1 MKRNTK
7 KTQKSRRKQTQA
19 TKHIMQQPS
28 LTPPANRLYKDRL
41 FHMLFSD
48 KVALLSLYNALN
60 GTDYDNPDD
69 LTITTLENAIYM
81 GMHND
86 VSCILFSEINLYEQQ
101 ASLCPNIAFRSLLYI
116 ADTLRGLTVDN
127 DIYSS
132 TIIPLPTPHFVTFY
146 NGVDPMKEDEMILKL
161 SDAYEVPTDQPE
173 LELTVRV
180 LNINP
185 GHNEVLLESC
195 AILKQYM
202 QFVTKV
208 RECID
213 SLTAK
218 TSATPL
224 PYMDRL
230 RVAISEAVDYCIT
243 QCILGDFL
251 KKHRSEVIAVTLYE
265 YSEEEHRRIQ
275 ERDKSELKEQLAS
288 SETKLAEAE
297 TNLKQSES
305 KLAEAETNLKQSES
319 KLAEAETNLKQ
330 SESKLT
336 QAIQNTIAM
345 LHSMGCDDFF
355 IRSKLCEIYQLS
367 EADAMNYLKK

>member
-1 MKRNTK
+1 MKRKLK
-7 KTQKSRRKQTQA
+7 KTQKSHWKQTQA
-19 TKHIMQQPS
+19 MKHVMQQPT

-48 KVALLSLYNALN
+48 KAALLSLYNALN
-60 GTDYDNPDD
+60 GTDYDNPND

-101 ASLCPNIAFRSLLYI
+101 ASLCPNIALRSLLYI

-146 NGVDPMKEDEMILKL
+146 NGVDPMNEDEMILKL
-161 SDAYEVPTDQPE
+161 SDAYEVSTDQPE

-213 SLTAK
+213 ILTAK
-218 TSATPL
+218 TSGTPL

-243 QCILGDFL
+243 QGILGDFL

-275 ERDKSELKEQLAS
+275 ERDKSELKEQLAA

-345 LHSMGCDDFF
+345 LQSMGCDDSF

>member
-7 KTQKSRRKQTQA
+7 KTRKSRRKQAQA
-19 TKHIMQQPS
+19 MKHIMQQPS

-60 GTDYDNPDD
+60 GTDYDNPED

-146 NGVDPMKEDEMILKL
+146 NGVDPMKGDEMVLNL

-185 GHNEVLLESC
+185 GYNEVLLESC
-195 AILKQYM
+195 TILKQYM
-202 QFVTKV
+202 QFITKV

-213 SLTAK
+213 SLAAK
-218 TSATPL
+218 TSDTPL

-243 QCILGDFL
+243 QGILDDFL

-275 ERDKSELKEQLAS
+275 ERDKSELKEQLAA

>member
-1 MKRNTK
+1 
-7 KTQKSRRKQTQA
+7 
-19 TKHIMQQPS
+19 
-28 LTPPANRLYKDRL
+28 
-41 FHMLFSD
+41 
-48 KVALLSLYNALN
+48 
-60 GTDYDNPDD
+60 
-69 LTITTLENAIYM
+69 
-81 GMHND
+81 
-86 VSCILFSEINLYEQQ
+86 
-101 ASLCPNIAFRSLLYI
+101 
-116 ADTLRGLTVDN
+116 
-127 DIYSS
+127 
-132 TIIPLPTPHFVTFY
+132 
-146 NGVDPMKEDEMILKL
+146 MILKL

-213 SLTAK
+213 ILTAK
-218 TSATPL
+218 TSDTPL

-243 QCILGDFL
+243 QGILGDFL

-275 ERDKSELKEQLAS
+275 ERDKTALKEQLAEAQS
-288 SETKLAEAE
+288 S
-297 TNLKQSES
+297 LKQSES
-305 KLAEAETNLKQSES
+305 KLAET
-319 KLAEAETNLKQ
+319 ETNLKQ

-345 LHSMGCDDFF
+345 LQSMDYDDSF

-367 EADAMNYLKK
+367 EADAMERLRKYNFYI

>member
-7 KTQKSRRKQTQA
+7 KTRKSRRKQAQA
-19 TKHIMQQPS
+19 MKHIMQQPS

-60 GTDYDNPDD
+60 GTDYDNPED

-146 NGVDPMKEDEMILKL
+146 NGVDPMKEDEMVLNL

-185 GHNEVLLESC
+185 GYNEVLLESC
-195 AILKQYM
+195 TILKQYM
-202 QFVTKV
+202 QFITKV

-213 SLTAK
+213 SLAAK
-218 TSATPL
+218 TSDTPL

-243 QCILGDFL
+243 QGILDDFL

-275 ERDKSELKEQLAS
+275 ERDKSELKEQLAA

-367 EADAMNYLKK
+367 EADTMNYLKK

>member
-1 MKRNTK
+1 MKRKLK
-7 KTQKSRRKQTQA
+7 KTQKSHRKQTQA
-19 TKHIMQQPS
+19 MKHVMQQPS

-48 KVALLSLYNALN
+48 KAALLSLYNALN
-60 GTDYDNPDD
+60 GTDYDNPED

-101 ASLCPNIAFRSLLYI
+101 ASLCPNIALRSLLYI

-132 TIIPLPTPHFVTFY
+132 TII
-146 NGVDPMKEDEMILKL
+146 
-161 SDAYEVPTDQPE
+161 PTDQPE

-213 SLTAK
+213 ILTAK
-218 TSATPL
+218 TSDTPL

-243 QCILGDFL
+243 QGILGDFL

-275 ERDKSELKEQLAS
+275 ERDKSELKEQLAA

-297 TNLKQSES
+297 TNLKQSEF
-305 KLAEAETNLKQSES
+305 KLAET
-319 KLAEAETNLKQ
+319 ETNLKQ

-345 LHSMGCDDFF
+345 LQSMDYDDSF

>member
-48 KVALLSLYNALN
+48 KAALLSLYNALN

-161 SDAYEVPTDQPE
+161 SDAYEVSTDQPE

-195 AILKQYM
+195 SILKQYM
-202 QFVTKV
+202 QLVTKV

-218 TSATPL
+218 TSDTPL

-243 QCILGDFL
+243 QGILGDFL

-275 ERDKSELKEQLAS
+275 ERDKSELKEQLAAS
-288 SETKLAEAE
+288 KTKLAEAE

>member
-7 KTQKSRRKQTQA
+7 KTRKSHRKQTQA
-19 TKHIMQQPS
+19 MKHIMQQPS

-48 KVALLSLYNALN
+48 KAALLSLYNALN

-81 GMHND
+81 GMHNN

-146 NGVDPMKEDEMILKL
+146 NGVDPMKEDEMVLNL

-185 GHNEVLLESC
+185 GYNEVLLESC
-195 AILKQYM
+195 TILKQYM
-202 QFVTKV
+202 QFITKV

-213 SLTAK
+213 SLAAK
-218 TSATPL
+218 TSDTPL

-243 QCILGDFL
+243 QGILDDFL

-275 ERDKSELKEQLAS
+275 ERDKSELKEQLAA

-345 LHSMGCDDFF
+345 LQSMGCDDSF

>member
-7 KTQKSRRKQTQA
+7 KTRKSRRKQAQA
-19 TKHIMQQPS
+19 MKHIMQQPS

-60 GTDYDNPDD
+60 GTDYDNPED

-146 NGVDPMKEDEMILKL
+146 NGVDPMKEDEMVLNL

-185 GHNEVLLESC
+185 GYNEVLLESC
-195 AILKQYM
+195 TILKQYM
-202 QFVTKV
+202 QFITKV

-213 SLTAK
+213 SLAAK
-218 TSATPL
+218 TSDTPL

-243 QCILGDFL
+243 QGILDDFL

-265 YSEEEHRRIQ
+265 YSEEEHHRIQ
-275 ERDKSELKEQLAS
+275 ERDKSELKEQLAA

>member
-1 MKRNTK
+1 MKRKNK
-7 KTQKSRRKQTQA
+7 KTQKSRKKQTQ
-19 TKHIMQQPS
+19 TMEHVLQQPS

-48 KVALLSLYNALN
+48 KAALLSLYNALN
-60 GTDYDNPDD
+60 GTHYDNPND
-69 LTITTLENAIYM
+69 LIITTLENAIYM

-86 VSCILFSEINLYEQQ
+86 VSCILFSEINFYEQQ
-101 ASLCPNIAFRSLLYI
+101 ASICPNIAFRSLLYI

-146 NGVDPMKEDEMILKL
+146 NGVEPMEEDEIILKL
-161 SDAYEVPTDQPE
+161 SDAFEVPTDHPE

-185 GHNEVLLESC
+185 GHNAPLLESC
-195 AILKQYM
+195 ITLKQYM
-202 QFVTKV
+202 EFVTKV

-213 SLTAK
+213 RLTAK
-218 TSATPL
+218 AIDNPL

-243 QCILGDFL
+243 QDILGDFL

-275 ERDKSELKEQLAS
+275 ERDKAELKDQ
-288 SETKLAEAE
+288 LAEAE
-297 TNLKQSES
+297 TNLRQSKNQLAKS
-305 KLAEAETNLKQSES
+305 KAQLKQSEA
-319 KLAEAETNLKQ
+319 KLEQ
-330 SESKLT
+330 SEAKLT
-336 QAIQNTIAM
+336 QAIRSTISMLQN
-345 LHSMGCDDFF
+345 MGCDDSF
-355 IRSKLCEIYQLS
+355 ICTKLCEIYQLS
-367 EADAMNYLKK
+367 EPEARFYLQKNN

>member
-7 KTQKSRRKQTQA
+7 KTRKSRRKQAQA
-19 TKHIMQQPS
+19 MKHIMQQPS

-60 GTDYDNPDD
+60 GTDYDNPED

-146 NGVDPMKEDEMILKL
+146 NGVDPMKEDEMVLNL

-185 GHNEVLLESC
+185 GYNEVLLESC
-195 AILKQYM
+195 TILKQYM
-202 QFVTKV
+202 QFITKV

-213 SLTAK
+213 SLAAK
-218 TSATPL
+218 TSDTPL

-243 QCILGDFL
+243 QGILGDFL

-275 ERDKSELKEQLAS
+275 ERDKTALKEQLAEAQS
-288 SETKLAEAE
+288 S
-297 TNLKQSES
+297 LKQSES
-305 KLAEAETNLKQSES
+305 KLAET
-319 KLAEAETNLKQ
+319 ETNLKQ

-345 LHSMGCDDFF
+345 LQSMDYDDSF

-367 EADAMNYLKK
+367 EADAMERLRKYNFYI

>member
-1 MKRNTK
+1 MKRKLK
-7 KTQKSRRKQTQA
+7 KTQKSHWKQTQA
-19 TKHIMQQPS
+19 MKHVMQQPT

-48 KVALLSLYNALN
+48 KAALLSLYNALN

-195 AILKQYM
+195 SILKQYM

-208 RECID
+208 RERID
-213 SLTAK
+213 ILTAK
-218 TSATPL
+218 TSDSPL

-243 QCILGDFL
+243 QGILGDFL

-275 ERDKSELKEQLAS
+275 ERDKSELKEQLAA

-297 TNLKQSES
+297 TNLKQSEF
-305 KLAEAETNLKQSES
+305 KLAET
-319 KLAEAETNLKQ
+319 ETNLKQ

-345 LHSMGCDDFF
+345 LQSMGCDNSF
-355 IRSKLCEIYQLS
+355 ICSKLCEIYQLS

>member
-48 KVALLSLYNALN
+48 KAALLSLYNALN

-213 SLTAK
+213 ILTAK
-218 TSATPL
+218 TSDTPL

-243 QCILGDFL
+243 QGILGDFL

-275 ERDKSELKEQLAS
+275 ERDKTALKEQLAEAQS
-288 SETKLAEAE
+288 S
-297 TNLKQSES
+297 LKQSES
-305 KLAEAETNLKQSES
+305 KLAET
-319 KLAEAETNLKQ
+319 ETNLKQ

-345 LHSMGCDDFF
+345 LQSMDYDDSF

-367 EADAMNYLKK
+367 EADAMERLRKYNFYI

>member
-7 KTQKSRRKQTQA
+7 KTRKSRRKQAQA
-19 TKHIMQQPS
+19 MKHIMQQPS

-60 GTDYDNPDD
+60 GTDYDNPED

-146 NGVDPMKEDEMILKL
+146 NGVDPMKEDEMVLNL

-185 GHNEVLLESC
+185 GYNEVLLESC
-195 AILKQYM
+195 TILKQYM
-202 QFVTKV
+202 QFITKV

-213 SLTAK
+213 SLAAK
-218 TSATPL
+218 TSDTPL

-243 QCILGDFL
+243 QGILDDFL

-275 ERDKSELKEQLAS
+275 ERDKSELKEQLAA

-336 QAIQNTIAM
+336 QAIQNTITM

>member
-7 KTQKSRRKQTQA
+7 KTRKSRRKQAQA
-19 TKHIMQQPS
+19 MKHIMQQPS

-60 GTDYDNPDD
+60 GTDYDNPED

-146 NGVDPMKEDEMILKL
+146 NGVDPMKEDEMVLNL

-185 GHNEVLLESC
+185 GYNEVLLESC
-195 AILKQYM
+195 TILKQYM
-202 QFVTKV
+202 QFITKV

-213 SLTAK
+213 SLAAK
-218 TSATPL
+218 TSDTPL

-243 QCILGDFL
+243 QGILDDFL

-275 ERDKSELKEQLAS
+275 ERDKSELKEQLAA

>member
-7 KTQKSRRKQTQA
+7 KTQKSHRKQTQA
-19 TKHIMQQPS
+19 MKHIMQQPS

-60 GTDYDNPDD
+60 GTDYDNPED

-146 NGVDPMKEDEMILKL
+146 NGVDPMKEDEMVLNL

-213 SLTAK
+213 ILTAK
-218 TSATPL
+218 TSDTPL

-243 QCILGDFL
+243 QGILGDFL

-275 ERDKSELKEQLAS
+275 ERDKTALKEQLAEAQS
-288 SETKLAEAE
+288 S
-297 TNLKQSES
+297 LKQSES
-305 KLAEAETNLKQSES
+305 KLAET
-319 KLAEAETNLKQ
+319 ETNLKQ

-345 LHSMGCDDFF
+345 LQSMDYDDSF

-367 EADAMNYLKK
+367 EADAMERLRKYNFYI

>member
-1 MKRNTK
+1 
-7 KTQKSRRKQTQA
+7 
-19 TKHIMQQPS
+19 
-28 LTPPANRLYKDRL
+28 
-41 FHMLFSD
+41 
-48 KVALLSLYNALN
+48 
-60 GTDYDNPDD
+60 
-69 LTITTLENAIYM
+69 
-81 GMHND
+81 
-86 VSCILFSEINLYEQQ
+86 
-101 ASLCPNIAFRSLLYI
+101 
-116 ADTLRGLTVDN
+116 
-127 DIYSS
+127 
-132 TIIPLPTPHFVTFY
+132 
-146 NGVDPMKEDEMILKL
+146 MKEDEMILKL

-195 AILKQYM
+195 SILKQYM
-202 QFVTKV
+202 QFITKV
-208 RECID
+208 RERID
-213 SLTAK
+213 ILTAK
-218 TSATPL
+218 TSDTPL

-243 QCILGDFL
+243 QGILGDFF

-275 ERDKSELKEQLAS
+275 ERDKTALKEQLA
-288 SETKLAEAE
+288 EA
-297 TNLKQSES
+297 Q
-305 KLAEAETNLKQSES
+305 A
-319 KLAEAETNLKQ
+319 NLKQ

-345 LHSMGCDDFF
+345 LQSMDYDDSF

>member
-1 MKRNTK
+1 
-7 KTQKSRRKQTQA
+7 
-19 TKHIMQQPS
+19 
-28 LTPPANRLYKDRL
+28 
-41 FHMLFSD
+41 
-48 KVALLSLYNALN
+48 
-60 GTDYDNPDD
+60 
-69 LTITTLENAIYM
+69 M

-146 NGVDPMKEDEMILKL
+146 NGVDPMKEDEMVLNL

-185 GHNEVLLESC
+185 GYNEVLLESC
-195 AILKQYM
+195 TILKQYM
-202 QFVTKV
+202 QFITKV

-213 SLTAK
+213 SLAAK
-218 TSATPL
+218 TSDTPL

-243 QCILGDFL
+243 QGILDDFL

-275 ERDKSELKEQLAS
+275 ERDKSELKEQLAA

>member
-7 KTQKSRRKQTQA
+7 KTQKSHRKQTQA
-19 TKHIMQQPS
+19 MKHIMQQPS

-48 KVALLSLYNALN
+48 KAALLSLYNALN

-161 SDAYEVPTDQPE
+161 SDAYEVSTDQPE

-195 AILKQYM
+195 SILKQYM

-243 QCILGDFL
+243 QGILGDFF
-251 KKHRSEVIAVTLYE
+251 KSIEV
-265 YSEEEHRRIQ
+265 R
-275 ERDKSELKEQLAS
+275 
-288 SETKLAEAE
+288 
-297 TNLKQSES
+297 
-305 KLAEAETNLKQSES
+305 
-319 KLAEAETNLKQ
+319 
-330 SESKLT
+330 
-336 QAIQNTIAM
+336 
-345 LHSMGCDDFF
+345 
-355 IRSKLCEIYQLS
+355 
-367 EADAMNYLKK
+367 

>member
-7 KTQKSRRKQTQA
+7 KTQKSHRKQTQA
-19 TKHIMQQPS
+19 MKHIMQQPS

-48 KVALLSLYNALN
+48 KAALLSLYNALN

-161 SDAYEVPTDQPE
+161 SDAYEVSTDQPE

-195 AILKQYM
+195 SILKQYM

-243 QCILGDFL
+243 QGILGDFL

-319 KLAEAETNLKQ
+319 KLAETETSLKQ

-345 LHSMGCDDFF
+345 LQSMDYDDSF

>member
-7 KTQKSRRKQTQA
+7 KTQKSHRKQTQA
-19 TKHIMQQPS
+19 MKHIMQQPS

-48 KVALLSLYNALN
+48 KAALLSLYNALN

-146 NGVDPMKEDEMILKL
+146 NGVDPMKEDEMVLNL

-185 GHNEVLLESC
+185 GYNEVLLESC

-213 SLTAK
+213 ILTAK
-218 TSATPL
+218 TSDTPL

-243 QCILGDFL
+243 QGILGDFL

-275 ERDKSELKEQLAS
+275 ERDKTALKEQLAEAQS
-288 SETKLAEAE
+288 S
-297 TNLKQSES
+297 LKQSES
-305 KLAEAETNLKQSES
+305 KLAET
-319 KLAEAETNLKQ
+319 ETNLKQ

-345 LHSMGCDDFF
+345 LQSMDYDDSF

-367 EADAMNYLKK
+367 EADAMERLRKYNFYI

>member
-7 KTQKSRRKQTQA
+7 KTQKSRRKQTQ
-19 TKHIMQQPS
+19 TMKHVMHQPS

-48 KVALLSLYNALN
+48 KAALLSLYNALN
-60 GTDYDNPDD
+60 GTDYDNPED

-146 NGVDPMKEDEMILKL
+146 NGVDPMNEDEMILKL

-195 AILKQYM
+195 SILKQYM

-218 TSATPL
+218 TSDTPL

-243 QCILGDFL
+243 RGILGDFL

-265 YSEEEHRRIQ
+265 YSEEEHHRIQ
-275 ERDKSELKEQLAS
+275 ERDKTALKEQLAA

-297 TNLKQSES
+297 TNLKRSES
-305 KLAEAETNLKQSES
+305 KLAEAETNLKKSE
-319 KLAEAETNLKQ
+319 T
-330 SESKLT
+330 KLT

-345 LHSMGCDDFF
+345 LQSMDCDDSF

-367 EADAMNYLKK
+367 EADAINYLKK

>member
-7 KTQKSRRKQTQA
+7 KTQKSHRKQTQA
-19 TKHIMQQPS
+19 MKHIMQQPS

-48 KVALLSLYNALN
+48 KAALLSLYNALN

-146 NGVDPMKEDEMILKL
+146 NGVDPMKEDEMVLNL

-185 GHNEVLLESC
+185 GYNEVLLESC
-195 AILKQYM
+195 TILKQYM
-202 QFVTKV
+202 QFITKV

-213 SLTAK
+213 SLAAK
-218 TSATPL
+218 TSDTPL

-243 QCILGDFL
+243 QGILDDFL

-275 ERDKSELKEQLAS
+275 ERDKSELKEQLAA
-288 SETKLAEAE
+288 SET
-297 TNLKQSES
+297 

-345 LHSMGCDDFF
+345 LQSMGCDDSF